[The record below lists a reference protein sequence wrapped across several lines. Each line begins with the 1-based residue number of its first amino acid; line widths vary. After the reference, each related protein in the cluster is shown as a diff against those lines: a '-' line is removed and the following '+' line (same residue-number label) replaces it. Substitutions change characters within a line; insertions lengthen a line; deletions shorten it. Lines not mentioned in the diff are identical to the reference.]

1 MIPAFSGRFILLL
14 LASVLFSWH
23 AVAQDEGEQMLPDSE
38 ASIGV
43 AGVSATF
50 PVLLYKVDFEPPL
63 HTAGAPPAL
72 GEGAP
77 PRRVPTRLRY
87 GDPWVVTSSDAAQG
101 QVLELAAG
109 VDGYDQVSFA
119 LARNLDTGGFDAQYP
134 TYHVELTA
142 TIADAGTD
150 ASGFTILL
158 DGPMAQQ
165 IAFSPDGA
173 ITAVVSWDPDTNA
186 GGYRTAIGRFEV
198 GVPTRVAI
206 DLDVASG
213 LWEISLAEAL
223 AFSGRYPL
231 TCPAQFG
238 GQCIRNLRLNAAGS
252 TRARVDD
259 ILVMDHELE
268 LDIQIRADTDT
279 NVIVPHSLMLIQ
291 VILLGSQAVDT
302 TQTSLDS
309 LALGPSGAPAW
320 KIVDQW
326 DIDEDGFVDLIVRFR
341 AVDTGIEL
349 GDTELCVK
357 GEIDEVPFDACGAIQ
372 TRPLRRRKQTELK
385 RGVLEIPDEGPY

>member
-1 MIPAFSGRFILLL
+1 MIPASFGRFVLLL
-14 LASVLFSWH
+14 LASILFSLH
-23 AVAQDEGEQMLPDSE
+23 AVAQDEGEQVSPDSE
-38 ASIGV
+38 ASVGV
-43 AGVSATF
+43 TGVSATF

-87 GDPWVVTSSDAAQG
+87 GAPRVVASNDAEQG

-119 LARNLDTGGFDAQYP
+119 LARNLDTGGFDVQYP
-134 TYHVELTA
+134 TYHIELSV
-142 TIADAGTD
+142 TIADAGAD
-150 ASGFTILL
+150 ASGFSILL
-158 DGPMAQQ
+158 DGPMAQR
-165 IAFSPDGA
+165 ITFSPDGA
-173 ITAVVSWDPDTNA
+173 ITAITSWDPDTGA
-186 GGYRTAIGRFEV
+186 EGYRTAIGRFEV

-206 DLDVASG
+206 DLDVGSG
-213 LWEISLAEAL
+213 LWEISLAETL
-223 AFSGRYPL
+223 AFSGRYP
-231 TCPAQFG
+231 TSCPAEFA
-238 GQCIRNLRLNAAGS
+238 GQCIRNLRLNAMGS
-252 TRARVDD
+252 TRAQVDD
-259 ILVMDHELE
+259 VLVLDHELE

-302 TQTSLDS
+302 TRASLDS

-320 KIVDQW
+320 KIVEQW
-326 DIDEDGFVDLIVRFR
+326 DVDEDGFVDLIVRFR
-341 AVDTGIEL
+341 AVETGIEP
-349 GDTELCVK
+349 GDTELCLK

-372 TRPLRRRKQTELK
+372 TRPLRRRKRTELQ